1 MKNIKI
7 NLIQKKKIFK
17 NVFWLKLLNIKTKL
31 MKNTRKNLKK
41 KGLIIKFNRIKSLKN
56 SLQKSLILNL
66 KMRIYKKKLINLAC
80 QQKIIRLNKKLLP
93 NKKKLL
99 IHFKMM

>member
-80 QQKIIRLNKKLLP
+80 
-93 NKKKLL
+93 
-99 IHFKMM
+99 